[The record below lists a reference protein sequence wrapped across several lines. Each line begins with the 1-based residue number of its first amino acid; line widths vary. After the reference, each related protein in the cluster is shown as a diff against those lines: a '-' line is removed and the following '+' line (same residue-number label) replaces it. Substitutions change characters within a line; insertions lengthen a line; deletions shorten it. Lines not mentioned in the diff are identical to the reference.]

1 MILLENALLQLLAI
15 LFGAAIVFST
25 VRSALQT
32 FVLPRSVQDKLTR
45 QIFQQSRRLF
55 DLYARLRR
63 VNDYETRDR
72 LMAFYAPLTL
82 LLTPVVMLIYI
93 LIGYMFIYWGMGI
106 DLGEA
111 FRLSGS
117 SMLTLGFV
125 NKIEYAFEAVIF
137 SEAVIGLILVALLI
151 AYLPTIYAAFAK
163 REAAVT
169 MLEVR
174 AGSPP
179 SAAEMILRHHR
190 LQRLDKLSD
199 VWVQW
204 ETWFVELEE
213 SHTSLVA
220 LVFYRSPV
228 GHRSW
233 VTAAG
238 AVLDAAA
245 LTTSTLDIPQ
255 DMQANITLRAGYLSL
270 RHIANFFNVD
280 YPPDPR
286 SDDPIS
292 IQRTEFDEVY
302 DQFAAQGVPVKSDRD
317 QAWRD
322 FAGWR
327 VNYDAV
333 LLALAALTQAPYAPW
348 SSDRSVIR
356 VRERAHAQRKLR

>member
-1 MILLENALLQLLAI
+1 MILLGNVVLQFFSVVL
-15 LFGAAIVFST
+15 GVAIVFLT

-32 FVLPRSVQDKLTR
+32 FVLPRSVQDALTR
-45 QIFQQSRRLF
+45 QIFRYSRRVF

-63 VNDYETRDR
+63 VNSYEARDR

-82 LLTPVVMLIYI
+82 LLTPIVLLIYI
-93 LIGYMFIYWGMGI
+93 LIGYMFIYWGMGL

-125 NKIEYAFEAVIF
+125 NNIEYAFEVVIF
-137 SEAVIGLILVALLI
+137 SEAIVGLILVALLI

-179 SAAEMILRHHR
+179 CALEMILRHHR
-190 LQRLDKLSD
+190 LGRLDKLSE
-199 VWVQW
+199 VWAQW

-228 GHRSW
+228 GRRSW

-245 LTTSTLDIPQ
+245 LTASTLAIPQ
-255 DMQANITLRAGYLSL
+255 DMQAHITLRAGYLSL
-270 RHIANFFNVD
+270 RHIADFFNVD

-302 DQFAAQGVPVKSDRD
+302 DQFVSLGVPVTRNRE
-317 QAWRD
+317 QA
-322 FAGWR
+322 
-327 VNYDAV
+327 
-333 LLALAALTQAPYAPW
+333 
-348 SSDRSVIR
+348 
-356 VRERAHAQRKLR
+356 